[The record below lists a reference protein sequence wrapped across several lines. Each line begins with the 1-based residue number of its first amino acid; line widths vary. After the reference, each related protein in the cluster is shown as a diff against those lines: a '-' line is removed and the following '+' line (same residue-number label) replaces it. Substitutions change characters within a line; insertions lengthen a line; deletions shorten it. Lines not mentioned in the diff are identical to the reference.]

1 MSSVTIH
8 HLELRFDVDAS
19 EEEQAFL
26 RLFQKYARAFAR
38 AQDEAEAARRA
49 SARDRV
55 MDDEE
60 AAP

>member
-1 MSSVTIH
+1 MSVTIH

-38 AQDEAEAARRA
+38 AQAEAEAARRA

-55 MDDEE
+55 IDDEE